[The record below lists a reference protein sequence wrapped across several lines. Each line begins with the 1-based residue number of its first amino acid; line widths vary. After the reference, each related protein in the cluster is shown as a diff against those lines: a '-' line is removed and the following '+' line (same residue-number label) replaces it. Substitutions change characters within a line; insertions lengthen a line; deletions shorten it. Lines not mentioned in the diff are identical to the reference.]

1 MLMNAA
7 HAHEQHERHIISEAE
22 RLAKEEGFTHVRS
35 KSMSRTGFKGVH
47 MRVDK
52 FAAVLK
58 CAGTNELLGITA
70 TAEEAAL
77 LYARR
82 LKGQDTHTRHR
93 TYVRLLALALRRR
106 GRARCLSHACCSLQG
121 HALASRQ
128 EVVRER
134 LDVGS
139 AFVKR
144 VLKRFR
150 ETGDVAT

>member
-82 LKGQDTHTRHR
+82 LGPEASASAAATAELMTAAEVEHLAAAEGLTLVRSSRSQTKWKGVRQQKGRLAA
-93 TYVRLLALALRRR
+93 YVTKGALHIGTAATAEEAAL
-106 GRARCLSHACCSLQG
+106 
-121 HALASRQ
+121 
-128 EVVRER
+128 
-134 LDVGS
+134 
-139 AFVKR
+139 
-144 VLKRFR
+144 
-150 ETGDVAT
+150 